1 MKALSKASL
10 WAKLLYEFIGTA
22 FLVFAFNTGG
32 RGFAYFM
39 MWIIAYKVSGAHF
52 NPATS
57 LAVFIVERQPFKDF
71 VTLFSYMVAQ
81 FSGGFAGF
89 SVAYLLVKD
98 KRPTSLLVPRGDQY
112 INPKTLDIY
121 WGRPILLEITLTAVL
136 TMAYLILHYDG
147 GLSAKVDR
155 VIKGL
160 VMLLIMQVCLVLSQD
175 SGGCFNPAV
184 GLA

>member
-1 MKALSKASL
+1 MKAISKASL

-22 FLVFAFNTGG
+22 FLVFAFNASG
-32 RGFAYFM
+32 RGIAYFL

-71 VTLFSYMVAQ
+71 LTLFAYMVAQ
-81 FSGGFAGF
+81 FVGAFAGF
-89 SVAYLLVKD
+89 GVAYLLVKD
-98 KRPTSLLVPRGDQY
+98 NRRTSLLVPKGGQY
-112 INPKTLDIY
+112 FNPTTQDVY
-121 WGRPILLEITLTAVL
+121 WGRPILLETTLTAVL

-147 GLSAKVDR
+147 GLSTKVDR

-160 VMLLIMQVCLVLSQD
+160 VMLFITQVCLVLSQD

>member
-1 MKALSKASL
+1 MKELSKASL

-22 FLVFAFNTGG
+22 FLVFAFNAGG
-32 RGFAYFM
+32 RGTAYFL

-71 VTLFSYMVAQ
+71 VTLFAYMGAQ
-81 FSGGFAGF
+81 FAGAFAGF
-89 SVAYLLVKD
+89 GVAYLLVKD
-98 KRPTSLLVPRGDQY
+98 KRPTSILMPSGAQY
-112 INPKTLDIY
+112 INPTTLDIY
-121 WGRPILLEITLTAVL
+121 WGRPILLETTLTAVL

-147 GLSAKVDR
+147 GLATKVDR

-160 VMLLIMQVCLVLSQD
+160 VMLVITQVCLVLSQG